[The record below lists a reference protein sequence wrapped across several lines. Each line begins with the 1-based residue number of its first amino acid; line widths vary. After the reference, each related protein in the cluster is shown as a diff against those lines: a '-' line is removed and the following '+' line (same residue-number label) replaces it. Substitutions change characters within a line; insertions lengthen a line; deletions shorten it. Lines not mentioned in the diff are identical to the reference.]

1 MTRTNAGREMLD
13 AWWKQESIDAA
24 MAMLSLAFP
33 LRTREVGLL
42 ETWWKKKGQSQPALP
57 FLL

>member
-1 MTRTNAGREMLD
+1 MLD